1 MQQPNS
7 KLLPA
12 QIVLLT
18 ALAMLAFA
26 ANSVL
31 CRLALGSGLID
42 AASFTTIR
50 LLSGTLC
57 LLAIVVLRNPQWR
70 PQPPKWTPILALY
83 AYMACFSFAYQEL
96 SAGTGALLLF
106 GCVQFTMIGTAIY
119 KGERL
124 SGRAWIGLL
133 LALGGLVYLVLPGI
147 EAPDPAYSLLMAIAG
162 VAWGLYSLSGIQGS
176 DPTSA
181 TANNFLYALPIA
193 VGVSLLVSHSQAIT
207 WQGVALATVSGA
219 IASGIGYAIWYRVL
233 TQIKASN
240 AAIVQLCVPA
250 LATIGGVL
258 LLAEPAS
265 LRLMLATLL
274 TIGGIALFLTKPT
287 DDATL

>member
-7 KLLPA
+7 KRLPV

-18 ALAMLAFA
+18 SLAMIAFA

-50 LLSGTLC
+50 LFAGTLC
-57 LLAIVVLRNPQWR
+57 LLAIVVLRNRQWR
-70 PQPPKWTPILALY
+70 PQPPKWIPILALY
-83 AYMACFSFAYQEL
+83 AYMACFSFAYQGL
-96 SAGTGALLLF
+96 SAGTGALILF
-106 GCVQFTMIGTAIY
+106 GCVQFTMIGSAIF

-124 SGRAWIGLL
+124 PRRAWAGLM

-147 EAPDPAYSLLMAIAG
+147 EAPHPAYSLLMAIAG
-162 VAWGLYSLSGIQGS
+162 IAWGMYSLSGIQGS

-181 TANNFLYALPIA
+181 TATNFLYALPIG
-193 VGVSLLVSHSQAIT
+193 VGVSLLVSDSLSIT
-207 WQGVALATVSGA
+207 WPGVALALASGA
-219 IASGIGYAIWYRVL
+219 LASGVGYAIWYQVL

-250 LATIGGVL
+250 LATIGGVI

-265 LRLMLATLL
+265 LRLVLATGL
-274 TIGGIALFLTKPT
+274 TIGGIGLFLTRP
-287 DDATL
+287 APANNR